1 MGEHIE
7 FVLSV
12 VTAEGQVELRKFTIE
27 WGKNTTAVSKNAS
40 ANKKNAAGQKI
51 LQNEMKQTDG
61 QVRML
66 TGAIEALTG
75 QTVKSASASEQDA
88 AAKKLEG
95 ASSSKAASEIEM
107 FAKVQQQAAMA
118 SMRSAYAQEVANKS
132 YSKFY
137 TTLNRMEAIGTPAIL
152 KAGAWSALA
161 IGGVAYE
168 GIKMYAQF
176 NKHLTQSITQ
186 AGQSPKNLPFL
197 SQNAL
202 NIAKATGVG
211 LNDVADM
218 MYRAASGTA
227 AWNQGLGATKEQLIA
242 VTRQIANLNVIG
254 NISGG
259 TASDQSARV
268 LTAIA
273 NSGLRGLGP
282 GRSVKAANTAAYY
295 TNAIVG
301 AGDMRQS
308 ELNSAIGRGALSSAK
323 ANGMSIGDL
332 GSWLAL
338 MTSMGTPASVAGTY
352 AKSGINLLTNPS
364 TQGAKALGMLG
375 LAPGT
380 LQRIMAGKESYTH
393 TVNGIKTKDT
403 GLQGVAF
410 KLNDAMKQFNPFKNY
425 PTYKGKGGAAG
436 ATALLENWG
445 INQIPA
451 GFIKSWTRGKLS
463 KIQQM
468 QATSLILTKAFGG
481 SKQFAT
487 IAGLMQDPEGLA
499 ALRYAIDQKA
509 NKKSYDKALA
519 TALDTPSRKFSRDL
533 RTIQVDLVSIGKTLT
548 PVALKLAGAL
558 TGLIGLFT
566 RFKILLV
573 PVVALFGSL
582 AVAAGVAKVGAI
594 AKGGYGILG
603 SLYKGTD
610 KIWGALAGK
619 DANSKRYGIF
629 SRFMGGGQKFREVA
643 NENMRAVAERMG
655 QHAIKYGEA
664 AAIQLE
670 ASEVFA
676 RGVTGQEISGV
687 GGGLGGGAGRG
698 VGKLEG
704 SLATEFHKGKN
715 LQAYEKTILKNAEAK
730 GKVITEAMVRQE
742 MYPRVLI
749 SSPTGRTKK
758 DAALVKETATKLKGM
773 QTATGGISPIVKA
786 GMHEAEKDVLNV
798 AKSGVLTR
806 VAGGALGALGGPIG
820 MVAMSMLPMALPII
834 GKAFGGFMSMFGGGK
849 PPKTP
854 NEYTPPKTPKEIQ
867 DKIDKD
873 KAKLAPLL
881 AAQKKGTLTPSQY
894 KELNRLQNELG
905 GLKAKLPG
913 TKAYQSA
920 IASISLNDLIG
931 QNGKGPNLLNAQKVA
946 SSLKTI
952 GGWATVM
959 GPRGPKRV
967 YQKHGFA
974 AASDYLSIYNSLPA
988 DMRADFAAKYGHYA
1002 KNGKPF
1008 PASAL
1013 SQMQNWVN
1021 GAAKN
1026 ASGTLTGKYAGSV
1039 QGKVWAN
1046 YVAAQNAIKNQ
1057 PKSAAADAAYIKSN
1071 GVYSIPTATGDVNIN
1086 KGRKLSDYEYGAVRS
1101 NLEARAAAA
1110 NKTAREDLS
1119 LANKVGIN
1127 SDLGKQLKAA
1137 AEKAA
1142 AQAKTD
1148 LAELARISKEQHISK
1163 SSQKDLAKEI
1173 AAAMKLLYSDKKLS
1187 GEEIGRA
1194 TAAALGT
1201 GGITKAVITEIAN
1214 SISRN

>member
-1 MGEHIE
+1 MGENIE
-7 FVLSV
+7 FILSV
-12 VTAEGQVELRKFTIE
+12 VTAEGVQELRKFTLE
-27 WGKNTTAVSKNAS
+27 WKNNTTAVKGNADTQKLVQDEI
-40 ANKKNAAGQKI
+40 KKTESGVK
-51 LQNEMKQTDG
+51 L
-61 QVRML
+61 L
-66 TGAIEALTG
+66 TGAINALTG
-75 QTVKSASASEQDA
+75 ATEKSSGASKQDA
-88 AAKKLEG
+88 DSKKLEG
-95 ASSSKAASEIEM
+95 ASSKQTASEVEM
-107 FAKVQQQAAMA
+107 YAKVQQQAEMA
-118 SMRSAYAQEVANKS
+118 TMRSAYASEVAAKN
-132 YSKFY
+132 YSKVY
-137 TTLNRMEAIGTPAIL
+137 TSLNKMEAIGTPAIL

-197 SQNAL
+197 SQSAL
-202 NIAKATGVG
+202 DIAKATGVG

-227 AWNQGLGATKEQLIA
+227 SWNKGLGATKEQLVQ
-242 VTRQIANLNVIG
+242 VTKQIANLNVIG
-254 NISGG
+254 NIAVG
-259 TASDQSARV
+259 TSSDQSARV

-282 GRSVKAANTAAYY
+282 GRSIKAINNAAYY

-308 ELNSAIGRGALSSAK
+308 ELNSALGRGALASAK

-338 MTSMGTPASVAGTY
+338 MTSMGTPAAVAGTY

-375 LAPGT
+375 IAPGE
-380 LQRIMAGKESYTH
+380 LQKIMSGNASYTH
-393 TVNGIKTKDT
+393 MVDGIKVTDK
-403 GLQGVAF
+403 GLQGVSSL
-410 KLNDAMKQFNPFKNY
+410 LNDAMKKFNPFKNY

-445 INQIPA
+445 INQIPE
-451 GFIKSWTRGKLS
+451 GFIKSWTQGKLS
-463 KIQQM
+463 KAQQM

-487 IAGLMQDPEGLA
+487 IAGLLNDPEGLRS
-499 ALRYAIDQKA
+499 LSYAINQKA
-509 NKKSYDKALA
+509 NKKAYDKSLA
-519 TALDTPSRKFSRDL
+519 IAMDTPAVQFKKDL
-533 RTIQVDLVSIGKTLT
+533 RTIQVDLVSLGKAIT
-548 PVALKLAGAL
+548 PTALKLAGAL
-558 TGLIGLFT
+558 TGLIGIFT

-603 SLYKGTD
+603 SLYNGTD
-610 KIWGALAGK
+610 KIYAKLAGS
-619 DANSKRYGIF
+619 DVNSKRYGIF
-629 SRFMGGGQKFREVA
+629 SKFMGGGQKFREVA
-643 NENMRAVAERMG
+643 AENMRAVEVKMG
-655 QHAIKYGEA
+655 EHAIKYGQA
-664 AAIQLE
+664 AAISLE
-670 ASEVFA
+670 ASEIFA
-676 RGVTGQEISGV
+676 KGVTGQEISGIS
-687 GGGLGGGAGRG
+687 GGFSGGAGRG
-698 VGKLEG
+698 IGKLEG

-715 LQAYEKTILKNAEAK
+715 LQSYEKTILKNAEAK

-758 DAALVKETATKLKGM
+758 DAALIKETAAKLKGM
-773 QTATGGISPIVKA
+773 QTATGGINPLVKEGIHA
-786 GMHEAEKDVLNV
+786 AEKDAVKVAEGAV
-798 AKSGVLTR
+798 AKGALVKI
-806 VAGGALGALGGPIG
+806 AGSALGALGGPMG

-849 PPKTP
+849 SPKTP
-854 NEYTPPKTPKEIQ
+854 NNYIPPLSAKQLQ
-867 DKIDKD
+867 DKIDADNK
-873 KAKLAPLL
+873 KLAPLL
-881 AAQKKGTLTPSQY
+881 AAKKAGTLTTSQY
-894 KELNRLQNELG
+894 QELNKLQNELG

-913 TKAYQSA
+913 AKQYQTD
-920 IASISLNDLIG
+920 ISQITLDDLIG
-931 QNGKGPNLLNAQKVA
+931 KNGKGPNLLNAQKVA
-946 SSLKTI
+946 NSLKTI

-988 DMRADFAAKYGHYA
+988 DMRADFASKYGHYA

-1013 SQMQNWVN
+1013 GQMQNWVN
-1021 GAAKN
+1021 GATKN
-1026 ASGTLTGKYAGSV
+1026 FSGRLTGKLAGSV
-1039 QGKVWAN
+1039 QGSIWAN

-1057 PKSAAADAAYIKSN
+1057 PKNAAADNAYINPKT
-1071 GVYSIPTATGDVNIN
+1071 VHNIRGHIWTTTDKIRGGN
-1086 KGRKLSDYEYGAVRS
+1086 LSADEYGAVRS
-1101 NLEARAAAA
+1101 NLESRAASAA
-1110 NKTAREDLS
+1110 KTYTDDMA
-1119 LANKVGIN
+1119 LANKVGVK
-1127 SDLGKQLKAA
+1127 SDLGVKLIAA
-1137 AEKAA
+1137 AKVA
-1142 AQAKTD
+1142 AQQSKID
-1148 LAELARISKEQHISK
+1148 LQELSRISKEQHISP

-1187 GEEIGRA
+1187 SAEIGSAVA
-1194 TAAALGT
+1194 TALGT
-1201 GGITKAVITEIAN
+1201 GGIAATVIKEIQTA
-1214 SISRN
+1214 IARG